1 MHFEEVRM
9 NIRKDINN
17 IHDKS
22 YKDLFSKKEVFINLV
37 QNFVKNSWSD
47 GLREENLEL
56 VNKSYILSD
65 YEELESDIVYKANI
79 GDNEVVFYVLLEFQS
94 IVCP

>member
-1 MHFEEVRM
+1 MRIKKEMHH
-9 NIRKDINN
+9 

-22 YKDLFSKKEVFINLV
+22 YKDLFSNKELLV
-37 QNFVKNSWSD
+37 NMIQSFVETSWGKEISED
-47 GLREENLEL
+47 NIEL

-79 GDNEVVFYVLLEFQS
+79 ENREVIFYILLEFQL
-94 IVCP
+94 CKALHN